1 MFDEIVNRYYTVILN
16 YCKYKLCG
24 SLTAA
29 EDVTQEVFFTLY
41 RKRNRLKMGEN
52 IKLWL
57 YRTAD
62 NEIKAYIRKNPSFL
76 PMEDYEEIEAESSFP
91 EITDSA
97 FDCLTADELELLTDY
112 YSGKREVAAK
122 KKDLNM
128 NSLYI
133 RVHRIKKKLA
143 EYAVKTNKIEK

>member
-62 NEIKAYIRKNPSFL
+62 NEIKVYIRKNPSFL
-76 PMEDYEEIEAESSFP
+76 PMEDYEEIEAESDFP

-97 FDCLTADELELLTDY
+97 FDCLTADELELLIDY
-112 YSGKREVAAK
+112 YSGERESAAK
-122 KKDLNM
+122 KNNLNM
-128 NSLYI
+128 NSMYI
-133 RVHRIKKKLA
+133 RINRIKKKLA
-143 EYAVKTNKIEK
+143 KYAVKTNKIAK

>member
-24 SLTAA
+24 SMTAA

-62 NEIKAYIRKNPSFL
+62 NEIKVYIRKNPSFL
-76 PMEDYEEIEAESSFP
+76 PMEDYEEIEAESDFP
-91 EITDSA
+91 EIADSA
-97 FDCLTADELELLTDY
+97 FDCLTADELELLIDY
-112 YSGKREVAAK
+112 YSGEREAAAK
-122 KKDLNM
+122 KNALNM

-143 EYAVKTNKIEK
+143 KYAVEINKIIK

>member
-62 NEIKAYIRKNPSFL
+62 NEIKVYIRKNPSFL
-76 PMEDYEEIEAESSFP
+76 PMEDYEEMEAESDFS
-91 EITDSA
+91 EIADSA
-97 FDCLTADELELLTDY
+97 FDCLTVDELELLTDY
-112 YSGKREVAAK
+112 YSGEREAVANKNAI
-122 KKDLNM
+122 NM

-133 RVHRIKKKLA
+133 RVHRIKKKLVK
-143 EYAVKTNKIEK
+143 YTVKTNKIAK

>member
-24 SLTAA
+24 SMTAA

-62 NEIKAYIRKNPSFL
+62 NEIRAYIRKNPSFL
-76 PMEDYEEIEAESSFP
+76 PMEDYEEIEAESDFP
-91 EITDSA
+91 EIDDSA

-112 YSGKREVAAK
+112 YSEEHEAVANKNA
-122 KKDLNM
+122 LNM

-133 RVHRIKKKLA
+133 RIHRIKKKLA
-143 EYAVKTNKIEK
+143 KYAVKINKISK

>member
-16 YCKYKLCG
+16 YCKYKLG
-24 SLTAA
+24 GNMTAA
-29 EDVTQEVFFTLY
+29 EDVTQEVFFILY

-62 NEIKAYIRKNPSFL
+62 NEIKVYIRKNPSFL
-76 PMEDYEEIEAESSFP
+76 PMEDYEEIEAESNFP

-97 FDCLTADELELLTDY
+97 FDCLTVDELELLIDY
-112 YSGKREVAAK
+112 YSGEREEVANKNA
-122 KKDLNM
+122 LNM

-133 RVHRIKKKLA
+133 RVHRIKKKL
-143 EYAVKTNKIEK
+143 EKYAVKTNKIAK

>member
-24 SLTAA
+24 SMTAA

-62 NEIKAYIRKNPSFL
+62 NEIRAYIRKNPSFL
-76 PMEDYEEIEAESSFP
+76 PMEDYEEIEAESDFP
-91 EITDSA
+91 EIDDSV

-112 YSGKREVAAK
+112 YSEEHEAVANKNA
-122 KKDLNM
+122 LNM

-143 EYAVKTNKIEK
+143 KYAVKINKISK

>member
-62 NEIKAYIRKNPSFL
+62 NEIKVYIRKNPSFL
-76 PMEDYEEIEAESSFP
+76 PMEDYEEIEAESDFP
-91 EITDSA
+91 EIVDSA

-112 YSGKREVAAK
+112 YSGEREEVANKNA
-122 KKDLNM
+122 LNM

-133 RVHRIKKKLA
+133 RVHRIKKKL
-143 EYAVKTNKIEK
+143 EKYAVKINKIAK

>member
-29 EDVTQEVFFTLY
+29 EDITQEVFFTLY

-62 NEIKAYIRKNPSFL
+62 NEIRAYIRKNPSFL
-76 PMEDYEEIEAESSFP
+76 PMENYEEIEAESDFP
-91 EITDSA
+91 EIDDSA

-112 YSGKREVAAK
+112 YSEEHEAVANKNA
-122 KKDLNM
+122 LNM

-143 EYAVKTNKIEK
+143 KYAVKINKISK

>member
-16 YCKYKLCG
+16 YCKYRLGGNMK
-24 SLTAA
+24 AA

-41 RKRNRLKMGEN
+41 RKRNSLKMGEN

-62 NEIKAYIRKNPSFL
+62 NEIKVYIRKNPSFL
-76 PMEDYEEIEAESSFP
+76 PMEDYDEIEAESDFP
-91 EITDSA
+91 EIDDSA

-112 YSGKREVAAK
+112 YSGERELAAK
-122 KKDLNM
+122 KNNLNM
-128 NSLYI
+128 NSMYI
-133 RVHRIKKKLA
+133 RIHRIKKKLKK
-143 EYAVKTNKIEK
+143 YAVEINKIIK

>member
-1 MFDEIVNRYYTVILN
+1 MYDEIVNRYYKVILN

-41 RKRNRLKMGEN
+41 RKRNRLRMGEN

-91 EITDSA
+91 EIADSA
-97 FDCLTADELELLTDY
+97 FDCLTADEFELLTDY
-112 YSGKREVAAK
+112 YGGEREAAAK
-122 KKDLNM
+122 KNDLNM

-143 EYAVKTNKIEK
+143 EYAVKTNKIIK

>member
-1 MFDEIVNRYYTVILN
+1 MFDEIVNRYYSVILN

-29 EDVTQEVFFTLY
+29 EDVTQEVFFILY

-62 NEIKAYIRKNPSFL
+62 NEIKTYIRKNPSFT
-76 PMEDYEEIEAESSFP
+76 PIDDYDEIEAESSFP
-91 EITDSA
+91 EITESV
-97 FDCLTADELELLTDY
+97 FDCLTTDELAMLTDY
-112 YSGKREVAAK
+112 YSDEREAAAK
-122 KKDLNM
+122 KSGTNM
-128 NSLYI
+128 NGLYI
-133 RVHRIKKKLA
+133 RIHRIKKKLA
-143 EYAVKTNKIEK
+143 ENAVRINKITR

>member
-16 YCKYKLCG
+16 YCKYRLG
-24 SLTAA
+24 SNITAA

-62 NEIKAYIRKNPSFL
+62 NEIKVYIRKNPSFL
-76 PMEDYEEIEAESSFP
+76 PMEDYDEIEAESDFP
-91 EITDSA
+91 EIDDSV
-97 FDCLTADELELLTDY
+97 FDCLTSDELKLLTDY
-112 YSGKREVAAK
+112 YSEERELAAK
-122 KKDLNM
+122 KNNLNM

-133 RVHRIKKKLA
+133 RIHRIKKKLKK
-143 EYAVKTNKIEK
+143 YAVKINKIIK

>member
-24 SLTAA
+24 SMTAA

-62 NEIKAYIRKNPSFL
+62 NELGHTYGKIRPF
-76 PMEDYEEIEAESSFP
+76 FQWR
-91 EITDSA
+91 ITR
-97 FDCLTADELELLTDY
+97 
-112 YSGKREVAAK
+112 K
-122 KKDLNM
+122 
-128 NSLYI
+128 
-133 RVHRIKKKLA
+133 
-143 EYAVKTNKIEK
+143 